1 MNRMSWLRW
10 GVVLVVLAIAPR
22 FVYPVLAMDI
32 LCFGLFALAFDLV
45 FGQLGLLSFG
55 HAAFWGTSAYVTGYL
70 LLHAGVS
77 VPVAMLAG
85 TVAAFAI
92 ALPIGY
98 LSIRSVGIYF
108 SMITLAFGQMID
120 FICKQWDSVTGG
132 ESGMPNIPRP
142 SLLGLDFSSSVQT
155 YYFGL
160 VVATFGFLGA
170 YRAIHSPFGA
180 ALRAIRDNDTRAQ
193 SVGYDTRAHKL
204 LAFLISAALSGLAGS
219 LHVVGHGVVSLDVVA
234 WTTSGAVVM
243 TTLLGGTGTFLGPV
257 VGSAVL
263 QLLHDALSKS
273 TAATGFVT
281 GLVFVVT
288 VLFFRR
294 GIVGTLEMLWERWRA
309 RRSAAPGPPP
319 APAAPAA
326 PGGAAH

>member
-1 MNRMSWLRW
+1 MNQRTTLVAW
-10 GVVLVVLAIAPR
+10 GTALVVLAIVPH
-22 FVYPVLAMDI
+22 FVYPTLALDI
-32 LCFGLFALAFDLV
+32 LCFGLFAVAFDLV

-70 LLHAGVS
+70 LLSAGVG
-77 VPVAMLAG
+77 VPLAMVAG
-85 TVAAFAI
+85 TVAAFVI

-120 FICKQWDSVTGG
+120 FICKQWESVTGG
-132 ESGMPNIPRP
+132 ESGLPNIPRP
-142 SLLGLDFSSSVQT
+142 TLLGLDFSSSLQT

-160 VVATFGFLGA
+160 AVAAFGFLVA

-204 LAFLISAALSGLAGS
+204 LAFLLSAALSGLAGA

-234 WTTSGAVVM
+234 WTTSGQVVM
-243 TTLLGGTGTFLGPV
+243 TTLLGGTGTFLGPL

-263 QLLHDALSKS
+263 QLLHDALSRS

-281 GLVFVVT
+281 GLVFVAT

-294 GIVGTLEMLWERWRA
+294 GVVGTLEALWA
-309 RRSAAPGPPP
+309 RRQARATSSASRAG
-319 APAAPAA
+319 
-326 PGGAAH
+326 

>member
-1 MNRMSWLRW
+1 VSRRTTFLAW
-10 GVVLVVLAIAPR
+10 GVALVVLALVPH
-22 FVYPVLAMDI
+22 FVYPTLALDI
-32 LCFGLFALAFDLV
+32 LCFGLFAVAFDLV

-70 LLHAGVS
+70 LLNAGVG
-77 VPVAMLAG
+77 VPLAMVAG
-85 TVAAFAI
+85 TVAAFVI

-120 FICKQWDSVTGG
+120 FLCKQWESVTGG
-132 ESGMPNIPRP
+132 ESGLPNIPRP
-142 SLLGLDFSSSVQT
+142 PLLGLNFASSLQT

-160 VVATFGFLGA
+160 AVAAFGFLVA
-170 YRAIHSPFGA
+170 SRTIHSPFGA

-204 LAFLISAALSGLAGS
+204 LAFLLSAALSGLAGA
-219 LHVVGHGVVSLDVVA
+219 LHVVAHGVVSLDVVA
-234 WTTSGAVVM
+234 WTTSGQVVM
-243 TTLLGGTGTFLGPV
+243 TTLLGGSGTFLGPL

-263 QLLHDALSKS
+263 QLLHDALSRS

-294 GIVGTLEMLWERWRA
+294 GIVGTLEALWA
-309 RRSAAPGPPP
+309 RRRAGATAPPP
-319 APAAPAA
+319 PT
-326 PGGAAH
+326 G

>member
-1 MNRMSWLRW
+1 MTTRTTVVLW
-10 GVVLVVLAIAPR
+10 GAALVVLAVAPV
-22 FVYPVLAMDI
+22 FVYPVLALDI

-77 VPVAMLAG
+77 VPVAMIAG
-85 TVAAFAI
+85 TAAGFAI
-92 ALPIGY
+92 AVPIGY

-120 FICKQWDSVTGG
+120 FICKQWESVTGG

-142 SLLGLDFSSSVQT
+142 SLLGLDFSSSLQT

-160 VVATFGFLGA
+160 VVACFGFLVA

-204 LAFLISAALSGLAGS
+204 LAFLLSAALSGLAGS

-234 WTTSGAVVM
+234 WTTSGQVVM
-243 TTLLGGTGTFLGPV
+243 TTLLGGTGTFLGPL
-257 VGSAVL
+257 VGSAVI
-263 QLLHDALSKS
+263 QLLHDALSRS

-281 GLVFVVT
+281 GLVFVGT

-294 GIVGTLEMLWERWRA
+294 GIVGTLEALWA
-309 RRSAAPGPPP
+309 RRQAGAAAPR
-319 APAAPAA
+319 
-326 PGGAAH
+326 PGGSPG

>member
-1 MNRMSWLRW
+1 VSRRATLLAW
-10 GVVLVVLAIAPR
+10 GAALVVLAIVPH
-22 FVYPVLAMDI
+22 FVYPTLALDI
-32 LCFGLFALAFDLV
+32 LCFGLFAVAFDLV

-70 LLHAGVS
+70 LLNTGVG
-77 VPVAMLAG
+77 VPLAMLAG

-120 FICKQWDSVTGG
+120 FLCKQWESVTGG
-132 ESGMPNIPRP
+132 ESGLPNIPRP
-142 SLLGLDFSSSVQT
+142 ALLGLNFSSSLQT

-160 VVATFGFLGA
+160 VVAVFGFLVA

-204 LAFLISAALSGLAGS
+204 LAFLLSAALSGLAGG
-219 LHVVGHGVVSLDVVA
+219 LHVVAHGVVSLDVVA
-234 WTTSGAVVM
+234 WTTSGQVVM
-243 TTLLGGTGTFLGPV
+243 TTLLGGSGTFLGPL

-263 QLLHDALSKS
+263 QLLHDALSRS

-294 GIVGTLEMLWERWRA
+294 GIVGTLEALWARRRA
-309 RRSAAPGPPP
+309 RAAGPPP
-319 APAAPAA
+319 AA
-326 PGGAAH
+326 

>member
-1 MNRMSWLRW
+1 MNQRNTVIAW
-10 GVVLVVLAIAPR
+10 GAALVVLAIVPR
-22 FVYPVLAMDI
+22 FVYPTLALDI
-32 LCFGLFALAFDLV
+32 LCFGLFAVAFDLV

-70 LLHAGVS
+70 LLNAGVS
-77 VPVAMLAG
+77 VPLAMLAG
-85 TVAAFAI
+85 TVAAFFI

-120 FICKQWDSVTGG
+120 FICKQWESVTGG
-132 ESGMPNIPRP
+132 ESGLPNIPRP
-142 SLLGLDFSSSVQT
+142 TLLGLDFSSSLQT

-160 VVATFGFLGA
+160 AVAAFGFAVA

-204 LAFLISAALSGLAGS
+204 LALLLSAALSGLAGA
-219 LHVVGHGVVSLDVVA
+219 LHGVGHGVVSLDVVA
-234 WTTSGAVVM
+234 WTTSGQVVM
-243 TTLLGGTGTFLGPV
+243 TTLLGGTGTFLGPL

-263 QLLHDALSKS
+263 QLLHDALSRS

-294 GIVGTLEMLWERWRA
+294 GIVGTLEALWARRRA
-309 RRSAAPGPPP
+309 RTTPPP
-319 APAAPAA
+319 PRT
-326 PGGAAH
+326 G

>member
-1 MNRMSWLRW
+1 VTTRTTVVLW
-10 GVVLVVLAIAPR
+10 GAALVVLAVAPV
-22 FVYPVLAMDI
+22 FVYPVLALDI

-77 VPVAMLAG
+77 VPVAMIAG
-85 TVAAFAI
+85 TAAGFAI
-92 ALPIGY
+92 AVPIGY

-120 FICKQWDSVTGG
+120 FICKQWESVTGG

-142 SLLGLDFSSSVQT
+142 SLLGLDFSSSLQT

-160 VVATFGFLGA
+160 VVACFGFLVA

-204 LAFLISAALSGLAGS
+204 LAFLLSAALSGLAGS

-234 WTTSGAVVM
+234 WTTSGQVVM
-243 TTLLGGTGTFLGPV
+243 TTLLGGTGTFLGPL
-257 VGSAVL
+257 VGSAVI
-263 QLLHDALSKS
+263 QLLHDALSRS

-281 GLVFVVT
+281 GLVFVGT

-294 GIVGTLEMLWERWRA
+294 GIVGTLEALWA
-309 RRSAAPGPPP
+309 RRQAGAAAPR
-319 APAAPAA
+319 
-326 PGGAAH
+326 PGGSPG

>member
-1 MNRMSWLRW
+1 MSTRTTVVLW
-10 GVVLVVLAIAPR
+10 GAALVVLAVAPV
-22 FVYPVLAMDI
+22 FVYPVLALDI

-77 VPVAMLAG
+77 VPVAMIAG
-85 TVAAFAI
+85 TAAGFAI
-92 ALPIGY
+92 AVPIGY

-120 FICKQWDSVTGG
+120 FICKQWESVTGG

-142 SLLGLDFSSSVQT
+142 SLLGLDFSSSLQT

-160 VVATFGFLGA
+160 VVACFGFLVA

-204 LAFLISAALSGLAGS
+204 LAFLLSAALSGLAGS

-234 WTTSGAVVM
+234 WTTSGQVVM
-243 TTLLGGTGTFLGPV
+243 TTLLGGTGTFLGPL
-257 VGSAVL
+257 VGSAVI
-263 QLLHDALSKS
+263 QLLHDALSRS

-281 GLVFVVT
+281 GLVFVGT

-294 GIVGTLEMLWERWRA
+294 GIVGTLEALWA
-309 RRSAAPGPPP
+309 RRQAGSTAPRPDGS
-319 APAAPAA
+319 
-326 PGGAAH
+326 PG